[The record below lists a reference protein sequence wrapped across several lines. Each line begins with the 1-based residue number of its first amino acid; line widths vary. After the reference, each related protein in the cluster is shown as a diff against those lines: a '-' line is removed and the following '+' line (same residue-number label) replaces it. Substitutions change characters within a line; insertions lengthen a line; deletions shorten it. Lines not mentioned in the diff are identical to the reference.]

1 MSGSH
6 KYTWEKDK
14 LTFFTPILENK
25 TKKLLLNL
33 KGHQSSGAW
42 APELWCPKIL
52 LVVLLTHIRWQSS
65 SYFLVHNNI
74 TKTTTTIQHLWHLI
88 PCTLSQK
95 NPVNPLS
102 SILYPIS
109 IFLSEVFVYNFRWC
123 HWNNGGRPLV
133 WGNQRLSKMSR
144 PGAGARMAGL
154 NLTNG
159 WWSAPMTGGG
169 SEGGNA
175 HWEMAI
181 VFTLWVC
188 RKYFTQNISSKNG
201 SSNSLQ

>member
-14 LTFFTPILENK
+14 LTFFTPILEIK

-74 TKTTTTIQHLWHLI
+74 TKSQQSNTYNTWFLAHLHKKIWS
-88 PCTLSQK
+88 TLY
-95 NPVNPLS
+95 PLS
-102 SILYPIS
+102 YILYPYSWVKCLYIIS
-109 IFLSEVFVYNFRWC
+109 DGVTGTMAAGHWFEATKDCPRWADQEQEQGWLDWIWQMDDEVLPWQVAVAKVETHTERW
-123 HWNNGGRPLV
+123 
-133 WGNQRLSKMSR
+133 Q
-144 PGAGARMAGL
+144 
-154 NLTNG
+154 
-159 WWSAPMTGGG
+159 
-169 SEGGNA
+169 
-175 HWEMAI
+175 
-181 VFTLWVC
+181 
-188 RKYFTQNISSKNG
+188 
-201 SSNSLQ
+201 

>member
-1 MSGSH
+1 M
-6 KYTWEKDK
+6 
-14 LTFFTPILENK
+14 PILEI
-25 TKKLLLNL
+25 TIKKPVDNL

-42 APELWCPKIL
+42 APELWYPKIL

-123 HWNNGGRPLV
+123 HWNNMTAGHWFEATKDCPRWADQEQEQGWLDWIWQMDDEVLPWQV
-133 WGNQRLSKMSR
+133 AVKLSD
-144 PGAGARMAGL
+144 
-154 NLTNG
+154 T
-159 WWSAPMTGGG
+159 
-169 SEGGNA
+169 
-175 HWEMAI
+175 
-181 VFTLWVC
+181 C
-188 RKYFTQNISSKNG
+188 
-201 SSNSLQ
+201 

>member
-6 KYTWEKDK
+6 KYIWEKDK
-14 LTFFTPILENK
+14 LTFFTPILEIK

-42 APELWCPKIL
+42 APELWCPKML

-102 SILYPIS
+102 SILYPYSWVKCLYIIS
-109 IFLSEVFVYNFRWC
+109 DGVTGTMAAGHWFEATKDCPRWADQEQEQGWLDWIWQMDDEVLPWQVAVAKVETHTQRW
-123 HWNNGGRPLV
+123 
-133 WGNQRLSKMSR
+133 Q
-144 PGAGARMAGL
+144 
-154 NLTNG
+154 
-159 WWSAPMTGGG
+159 
-169 SEGGNA
+169 
-175 HWEMAI
+175 
-181 VFTLWVC
+181 
-188 RKYFTQNISSKNG
+188 
-201 SSNSLQ
+201 

>member
-14 LTFFTPILENK
+14 LTFFTPILEIK

-74 TKTTTTIQHLWHLI
+74 TKTTTTIQHLYNLYIISDGVNGTMAAGHYTSDVLESFVC
-88 PCTLSQK
+88 CTFQK
-95 NPVNPLS
+95 KAALCRKE
-102 SILYPIS
+102 LFAEPIS
-109 IFLSEVFVYNFRWC
+109 RI
-123 HWNNGGRPLV
+123 
-133 WGNQRLSKMSR
+133 
-144 PGAGARMAGL
+144 
-154 NLTNG
+154 
-159 WWSAPMTGGG
+159 
-169 SEGGNA
+169 
-175 HWEMAI
+175 
-181 VFTLWVC
+181 
-188 RKYFTQNISSKNG
+188 
-201 SSNSLQ
+201 